1 MTQLKEIVCCQKD
14 KDKYYQED
22 TFAGRILIYDN
33 NKFEGIVSDFF
44 HDSLQFV
51 FGTLTPGGI
60 RVFRTT
66 SGDKE
71 VPKVYMG
78 ERTKGKRYEGQIAA
92 TSRFAHVPL
101 ADCKVSIIEP
111 DTYRDVEYEQETAI
125 MHTAIANFRKQLG
138 DEGLALYENVFFDE
152 LRQKEQNAQK

>member
-1 MTQLKEIVCCQKD
+1 MTQLKEIVCYQKEN
-14 KDKYYQED
+14 DKYYLED
-22 TFAGRILIYDN
+22 TFSGRILIYDN

-44 HDSLQFV
+44 HDNVQFV
-51 FGTLTPGGI
+51 FGSLTPGGI

-111 DTYRDVEYEQETAI
+111 DSYRDVDYEQEQKD
-125 MHTAIANFRKQLG
+125 MPEAIANFKKRLG
-138 DEGLALYENVFFDE
+138 EEGLALYENEFYDA